1 MTPGQR
7 AARSEQRWLS
17 VYAWMLIVGSIW
29 IGTPRAQDVAVVVA
43 FVMLTGSAVIQ
54 AMRALAKD
62 AA

>member
-1 MTPGQR
+1 
-7 AARSEQRWLS
+7 
-17 VYAWMLIVGSIW
+17 MLIVGSIW